1 MTTTTA
7 IIYRGHLVTRLF
19 PSGYYETF
27 LGEGFGFIRADTL
40 QGIKREINNFLES
53 EWFFLLS
60 TNHTLNL
67 ILLWPQPHNPPH
79 PQPQP
84 CKPFI

>member
-1 MTTTTA
+1 MNATTTTT
-7 IIYRGHLVTRLF
+7 IIFRGHLITRLF

-53 EWFFLLS
+53 E
-60 TNHTLNL
+60 
-67 ILLWPQPHNPPH
+67 
-79 PQPQP
+79 
-84 CKPFI
+84 

>member
-1 MTTTTA
+1 MTTPTA
-7 IIYRGHLVTRLF
+7 IHYKGFFINRLF

-53 EWFFLLS
+53 E
-60 TNHTLNL
+60 
-67 ILLWPQPHNPPH
+67 
-79 PQPQP
+79 
-84 CKPFI
+84 